1 MSVTAAS
8 LSISPPLSSYDL
20 NRKARPI
27 IADLSFLALSPVK
40 PEPVLER
47 KLWIEL
53 RELMNGAV
61 GNRTKKLMH
70 SSRKRLLIQAG
81 YGGDNAY
88 SDIHALIM
96 GNLIMHVHEVLPLA
110 SPGTY
115 DVLLALH
122 AAMQTTYRD
131 LNSMANH
138 QRISE
143 EDRRQGRWNFVE
155 SLDEMVGKTDGS
167 QGMSR
172 LEVMSRSSIS
182 CDAPELS
189 EWRSLL
195 HFLSDIQFRI
205 IMVSWGL
212 VSIDA
217 PQVVEILRGAKRY
230 GNSKGLR
237 AEWATTR
244 VLSVLFDLPSSAIRY
259 HYDSAEKAIL
269 SRPGCLEQIRLQ
281 LTGGKS
287 ADVALAF

>member
-1 MSVTAAS
+1 MSLTTAS
-8 LSISPPLSSYDL
+8 PSIAHPQSSYDL

-27 IADLSFLALSPVK
+27 IAKLSFLALSPVK

-70 SSRKRLLIQAG
+70 SSKKRLLIQAG
-81 YGGDNAY
+81 YGGGDAY
-88 SDIHALIM
+88 SDVHALIM
-96 GNLIMHVHEVLPLA
+96 GNLMMHVHQVLPLA

-143 EDRRQGRWNFVE
+143 EDRRQGKWVFVE
-155 SLDEMVGKTDGS
+155 SLDDVVGTTDSS
-167 QGMSR
+167 QGMTR

-182 CDAPELS
+182 FGALELS
-189 EWRSLL
+189 EWRRLL

-205 IMVSWGL
+205 ILVSWAL

-217 PQVVEILRGAKRY
+217 PQVAEILRGAKQY
-230 GNSKGLR
+230 GTSKGLR
-237 AEWATTR
+237 ADWATTR
-244 VLSVLFDLPSSAIRY
+244 ILSDLFGLPSSAIRY
-259 HYDSAEKAIL
+259 HYDSAERAIL
-269 SRPGCLEQIRLQ
+269 SRPECLEQIHR
-281 LTGGKS
+281 
-287 ADVALAF
+287 